1 MECDGLWDDRNF
13 VKLKKDKRKVL
24 HLGCRN
30 SMQQYRLATNS
41 LKSSWAEKVLGV
53 VMDKLN
59 MSQQYALAAK
69 VKSLLGCISK
79 NSASRLRE
87 VVLPFSLLWR
97 PGMLGPALDS
107 LEQDRN

>member
-13 VKLKKDKRKVL
+13 VKLKKDKREVL
-24 HLGCRN
+24 HLECHN

-53 VMDKLN
+53 VDKLN
-59 MSQQYALAAK
+59 MSQQYVLAAK

-87 VVLPFSLLWR
+87 VVL
-97 PGMLGPALDS
+97 
-107 LEQDRN
+107 